1 MYVARSQGSRS
12 RSRRDSSRA
21 TCTRYIQQQIYTHA
35 YFDYRLLQAAGH
47 PASRPFTCT
56 TPASQPAEPLAAH
69 SSQAAEQN
77 QFSMGGGWWMH
88 PWLVVLDT
96 CSCCTYSWLR
106 YGPEEYSHDT
116 RHTSDTGLHAGLH
129 PLIAPQR

>member
-56 TPASQPAEPLAAH
+56 TPASQ
-69 SSQAAEQN
+69 QN
-77 QFSMGGGWWMH
+77 HWQPRQRSRTNSRWGGLVDASMAGC
-88 PWLVVLDT
+88 P
-96 CSCCTYSWLR
+96 R
-106 YGPEEYSHDT
+106 YVQL
-116 RHTSDTGLHAGLH
+116 LHV
-129 PLIAPQR
+129 